1 MSKETNKD
9 SLINFA
15 KELDKLNDV
24 NITLKGNI
32 EEIMK
37 DPEAWAEEQAL
48 KAVGQNL
55 ERFVEARELGE
66 KFVTELT
73 ANV

>member
-1 MSKETNKD
+1 MSRETNRD
-9 SLINFA
+9 SLISFA
-15 KELDKLNDV
+15 KELDRLNDV

>member
-1 MSKETNKD
+1 
-9 SLINFA
+9 
-15 KELDKLNDV
+15 
-24 NITLKGNI
+24 
-32 EEIMK
+32 MK

-66 KFVTELT
+66 KFVKEIR
-73 ANV
+73 

>member
-1 MSKETNKD
+1 MSRETNRD
-9 SLINFA
+9 SLISFA
-15 KELDKLNDV
+15 KELDRLNDV

-66 KFVTELT
+66 NFVKDLK
-73 ANV
+73 

>member
-1 MSKETNKD
+1 MSRETNRD
-9 SLINFA
+9 SLISFA
-15 KELDKLNDV
+15 KELDRLNDV
-24 NITLKGNI
+24 NITLSGNI

-66 KFVTELT
+66 NFVKDLK
-73 ANV
+73 

>member
-1 MSKETNKD
+1 MSRETNRD

-15 KELDKLNDV
+15 TELDRLHDV
-24 NITLKGNI
+24 NITLMGNI

-66 KFVTELT
+66 KFVKEIR
-73 ANV
+73 

>member
-1 MSKETNKD
+1 MSRETNRD
-9 SLINFA
+9 SLISFA
-15 KELDKLNDV
+15 KELDRLNDV
-24 NITLKGNI
+24 NITLSGNI

-66 KFVTELT
+66 KFVKEIK
-73 ANV
+73 